1 MKSLDRYSHL
11 FDINNYADEECVHF
25 YQGEDEKTLGEPVL
39 VPESVCSRMTFI
51 GQAYG
56 LHYLPMLDL
65 YSDTVLNKV
74 QVVSLIDELHFVLSV
89 VGDQVLHHFLSPVIK
104 LAEEIV
110 RSHRDTALHV
120 LGI

>member
-1 MKSLDRYSHL
+1 
-11 FDINNYADEECVHF
+11 
-25 YQGEDEKTLGEPVL
+25 
-39 VPESVCSRMTFI
+39 MTFI

-65 YSDTVLNKV
+65 YSDTVLNKL

-104 LAEEIV
+104 LSKEIV
-110 RSHRDTALHV
+110 RSHRHTALHV